1 MPRLNHFRITTR
13 VYAGFGAL
21 ILLGV
26 IIALVGRWQTAAVGD
41 QVERLVTVSDGT
53 TTLLDLDA
61 SLERLRRAALRYSIS
76 GDATAMAEFRRALTG
91 ATGMTKTLASV
102 DSSAERQR
110 AYRNIDQSLGKLK
123 ENFDR
128 LVTVSDSFRHGNDL
142 LAKTGGELIAD
153 LKKAKDISSKSSNP
167 AVALAMRDLEIMVL
181 NGRLMA
187 ARFSIFKT
195 TDALTTAQA
204 AMVDAEHAI
213 DAAIAQAG
221 DGPLG
226 AQLATVKQAF
236 SDYSERF
243 ADMAAAALAAETL
256 DQKML
261 VPQIVAIQEEL
272 GKSSAALKAVF
283 ADAKGA
289 TTARI
294 AATSL
299 LQLVFAAAALL
310 VGVAFAVVVGR
321 SIAQP
326 VALMTAAMRRL
337 AGGDK
342 KAEIPARDGKDELAE
357 MAEAVDIF
365 KQNMAKAEAL
375 DSERQQVQARRE
387 ARQQAIETHIGS
399 FDGKMKDIL
408 GAVTAAAT
416 ELRATA
422 EGMSQTARETT
433 QRTSAVAAAS
443 EQTSAN
449 VQTVASATEEMA
461 SSVGEIGRQ
470 VQQSSQIA
478 GEAVEEATR
487 ANETVQG
494 LAGAAQKIGAVV
506 QLIQD
511 IASQTNLL
519 ALNATIEAAR
529 AGEAGKGFAVVAS
542 EVKSLANQTAR
553 ATEEIAAQ
561 IGGMQTSTN
570 EAVVAIKGIN
580 QTIVKVNE
588 IATAIASAVEQQ
600 GSATRE
606 ITRNTQ
612 EAARGTGEVT
622 RNIAGV
628 NEAAGATGTA
638 ASDVLSSSARLSEQA
653 ERLRAEVDKFLA
665 EIRAA

>member
-1 MPRLNHFRITTR
+1 
-13 VYAGFGAL
+13 
-21 ILLGV
+21 
-26 IIALVGRWQTAAVGD
+26 
-41 QVERLVTVSDGT
+41 
-53 TTLLDLDA
+53 
-61 SLERLRRAALRYSIS
+61 
-76 GDATAMAEFRRALTG
+76 
-91 ATGMTKTLASV
+91 
-102 DSSAERQR
+102 
-110 AYRNIDQSLGKLK
+110 
-123 ENFDR
+123 
-128 LVTVSDSFRHGNDL
+128 
-142 LAKTGGELIAD
+142 
-153 LKKAKDISSKSSNP
+153 
-167 AVALAMRDLEIMVL
+167 MRDLEIMVL

-289 TTARI
+289 TTTRI
-294 AATSL
+294 AATSM

-387 ARQQAIETHIGS
+387 ARQQAIKTPHRQFRRQDEETFS
-399 FDGKMKDIL
+399 
-408 GAVTAAAT
+408 
-416 ELRATA
+416 
-422 EGMSQTARETT
+422 ARSRRPRPSCAPPPKACRRRREETT

-449 VQTVASATEEMA
+449 VQTVASATEEWHLRSA
-461 SSVGEIGRQ
+461 RSAGRC
-470 VQQSSQIA
+470 SNRPRSPA
-478 GEAVEEATR
+478 RRWSEATR

-494 LAGAAQKIGAVV
+494 LAGG
-506 QLIQD
+506 
-511 IASQTNLL
+511 
-519 ALNATIEAAR
+519 
-529 AGEAGKGFAVVAS
+529 
-542 EVKSLANQTAR
+542 
-553 ATEEIAAQ
+553 
-561 IGGMQTSTN
+561 
-570 EAVVAIKGIN
+570 
-580 QTIVKVNE
+580 
-588 IATAIASAVEQQ
+588 
-600 GSATRE
+600 
-606 ITRNTQ
+606 
-612 EAARGTGEVT
+612 
-622 RNIAGV
+622 
-628 NEAAGATGTA
+628 
-638 ASDVLSSSARLSEQA
+638 
-653 ERLRAEVDKFLA
+653 RAEDRR
-665 EIRAA
+665 RASS